1 MNSSSAINLNLE
13 LEDLRKAQILQAAL
27 IKISEMGS
35 ANVTLDDIAKQA
47 GMSKGGVAYYYKSK
61 DILCKE
67 AFKEFFV
74 RIFRRSKETLSAC
87 SDPLGKLLSFGWL
100 YNWDDP
106 EVNLGY
112 PMLMD
117 AMAMAARDAEY
128 RKMFHEWVQ
137 VWVSILGEALS
148 EGISKGIFPEM
159 DTDNT
164 ARTISSIYHGIA
176 VRWYL
181 DPESHTSEW
190 AVAAFTH
197 SITSLL
203 KKG

>member
-1 MNSSSAINLNLE
+1 MYSSSAININLE

-27 IKISEMGS
+27 IKISETGS

-74 RIFRRSKETLSAC
+74 RIFRRSKETLSEC
-87 SDPLGKLLSFGWL
+87 SDPLSQLLSFGWL

-112 PMLMD
+112 PLLMD
-117 AMAMAARDAEY
+117 CMAMSSRDAEY
-128 RKMFHEWVQ
+128 RKMFHEWVLN
-137 VWVSILGEALS
+137 WVSILREAVS
-148 EGISKGIFPEM
+148 EGIRTGIFPEM
-159 DTDNT
+159 DPDDT

-181 DPESHTSEW
+181 DPESHSSEW
-190 AVAAFTH
+190 AVEAFTR

-203 KKG
+203 KKD